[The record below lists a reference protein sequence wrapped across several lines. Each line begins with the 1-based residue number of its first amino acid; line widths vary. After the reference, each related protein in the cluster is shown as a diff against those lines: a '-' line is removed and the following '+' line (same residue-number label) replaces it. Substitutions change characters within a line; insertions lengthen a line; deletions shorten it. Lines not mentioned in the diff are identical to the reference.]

1 LSSTT
6 DHGATAGRTARLR
19 SALAESPPLL
29 WSFLYFFCLLSGYYV
44 LRPVRDA
51 MGASS
56 DVEAVFPPEM
66 VGFFAAHGIPLQEL
80 ILQVLSTC
88 SFILILVAQPVYG
101 ALVSRFPRGVFLP
114 VLFGFFILCLL
125 GFHLLFDS
133 QVAGRGMAFFLWV
146 TVFNVFSVAVFWS
159 FMADV
164 FTNAE
169 ARKYYGYIGAA
180 GTIGAFTGPLI
191 TRALAE
197 KVGLANLMLVSA
209 CFLAACVVC
218 IWKLRRWA
226 VSRERETGRDN
237 ESAMGGDVL
246 AGLKLI
252 AKEPLLRWLAAMVF
266 LGVGVGQLLYNEQAS
281 IAREGFATAEA
292 RTAYYAGIDIA
303 VNVLTLVVQLLLTR
317 FLLSRYGLLAV
328 LMIPMACLLVGF
340 AVLTASP
347 LPIVVGIVQVV
358 TRSNEFSLMKPGRET
373 IYTRVPREWRYK
385 AGAAIDTAFF
395 RGGEITFSWT
405 YKVLAAFG
413 SQMVFGVGLLFASV
427 MTLSAWRLLKEEA
440 RLPSERADVR
450 RGPAGGT
457 DAGARPAAGA
467 G

>member
-1 LSSTT
+1 MTQAAQTERSGRIRGFRDAL
-6 DHGATAGRTARLR
+6 GA
-19 SALAESPPLL
+19 SPPLL

-56 DVEAVFPPEM
+56 EVEAVFPQAM
-66 VGFFAAHGIPLQEL
+66 VDFFAARGLPLKEL

-88 SFILILVAQPVYG
+88 TFVLILIAQPLYG
-101 ALVSRFPRGVFLP
+101 ALVSRFPRRVFLP
-114 VLFGFFILCLL
+114 VLFGFFILCLF
-125 GFHLLFDS
+125 GFYALFDS
-133 QVAGRGMAFFLWV
+133 NVAGRGMAFFLWV

-164 FTNAE
+164 FSTAD

-209 CFLAACVVC
+209 GFLAACMVC
-218 IWKLRRWA
+218 IWKLRQWA
-226 VSRERETGRDN
+226 VLRERKIGRDN

-266 LGVGVGQLLYNEQAS
+266 LGVGIGQLLYNQQAA
-281 IAREGFATAEA
+281 IARESFANAEA

-317 FLLSRYGLLAV
+317 FLLSRHGLLTA

-347 LPIVVGIVQVV
+347 LPLIVGIVQVV
-358 TRSNEFSLMKPGRET
+358 TRSNEFSLMKPARET

-395 RGGEITFSWT
+395 RGGELTLSWT
-405 YKVLAAFG
+405 YRALASFG
-413 SQMVFGVGLLFASV
+413 SQAVFGVGLLFAGV
-427 MTLSAWRLLKEEA
+427 MTLSVWRLLREEK
-440 RLPSERADVR
+440 RLPAERAD
-450 RGPAGGT
+450 G
-457 DAGARPAAGA
+457 DAASA
-467 G
+467 

>member
-1 LSSTT
+1 MNSVMDGLPWY
-6 DHGATAGRTARLR
+6 RRFR
-19 SALAESPPLL
+19 NALAESPALW

-56 DVEAVFPPEM
+56 EVEAVFPPAM
-66 VGFFAAHGIPLQEL
+66 IQFFAGHGIPLKEF

-101 ALVSRFPRGVFLP
+101 VLVSHFPRRVFLP
-114 VLFGFFILCLL
+114 ALFGFFIACLF
-125 GFHLLFDS
+125 GFYALFHS
-133 QVAGRGMAFFLWV
+133 HIPGRGLLFFLWV

-164 FTNAE
+164 FSNAD
-169 ARKYYGYIGAA
+169 AKKYYGYIGAA
-180 GTIGAFTGPLI
+180 GTIGAFTGPAI
-191 TRALAE
+191 TRTLAE
-197 KVGLANLMLVSA
+197 EVGLANLMLVSA
-209 CFLAACVVC
+209 VFLAVCLVC
-218 IWKLRRWA
+218 IWRLRHWA
-226 VSRERETGRDN
+226 IQRERKIGRDN
-237 ESAMGGDVL
+237 ESAMGGDIL

-266 LGVGVGQLLYNEQAS
+266 LGVGVGQLLYNQQAT

-303 VNVLTLVVQLLLTR
+303 VNVLTLVVQLFITR
-317 FLLSRYGLLAV
+317 TLLSRFGLLPV
-328 LMIPMACLLVGF
+328 LMIPMAALLLGF

-347 LPIVVGIVQVV
+347 LPIIVGVVQVV

-373 IYTRVPREWRYK
+373 IYTRVDRQWRYK

-405 YKVLAAFG
+405 YKALSAFG
-413 SQMVFGVGLLFASV
+413 SHVVFGVGLLFAGV
-427 MTLSAWRLLKEEA
+427 MTASAWRLLREE
-440 RLPSERADVR
+440 RKLPYERETAEKS
-450 RGPAGGT
+450 
-457 DAGARPAAGA
+457 
-467 G
+467 

>member
-1 LSSTT
+1 MTESAPASRL
-6 DHGATAGRTARLR
+6 ARFR
-19 SALAESPPLL
+19 AALVESPPLL

-56 DVEAVFPPEM
+56 EVETVFPPAM
-66 VGFFAAHGIPLQEL
+66 IAFFAAHGIPLKEL

-88 SFILILVAQPVYG
+88 SFILILIAQPIYG
-101 ALVSRFPRGVFLP
+101 ALVSRFTRRVFLP

-125 GFHLLFDS
+125 GFYALFNS
-133 QVAGRGMAFFLWV
+133 QVAGRGLAFFLWV

-164 FTNAE
+164 FSNAD
-169 ARKYYGYIGAA
+169 ARRYYGYIGAA
-180 GTIGAFTGPLI
+180 GTIGAFTGPLL
-191 TRALAE
+191 TRLLAE

-209 CFLAACVVC
+209 AFLAACMVC
-218 IWKLRRWA
+218 IWRLRQWALRR
-226 VSRERETGRDN
+226 EEKIGRDN
-237 ESAMGGDVL
+237 ESAMGGEVL

-252 AKEPLLRWLAAMVF
+252 AKEPLLRWLAVMVF
-266 LGVGVGQLLYNEQAS
+266 LGVGVGQLLYNQQAV

-303 VNVLTLVVQLLLTR
+303 VNVLTLLVQLFATRWLMSRFGLAPVLL
-317 FLLSRYGLLAV
+317 
-328 LMIPMACLLVGF
+328 IPMVALLLGF

-373 IYTRVPREWRYK
+373 IYTRVDRQWRYK

-395 RGGEITFSWT
+395 RGGELTFSWT
-405 YKVLAAFG
+405 YKALSVFG
-413 SQMVFGVGLLFASV
+413 SQVVFGAGLLIAGV
-427 MTLSAWRLLKEEA
+427 MTASAWRLLREE
-440 RLPSERADVR
+440 RKLPAE
-450 RGPAGGT
+450 
-457 DAGARPAAGA
+457 GA
-467 G
+467 

>member
-1 LSSTT
+1 MDGLPW
-6 DHGATAGRTARLR
+6 HRRFR
-19 SALAESPPLL
+19 NALAESPALW

-56 DVEAVFPPEM
+56 EVEAVFPPAM
-66 VGFFAAHGIPLQEL
+66 IRFFAGHGIPLKEL

-88 SFILILVAQPVYG
+88 TFILILVAQPVYG
-101 ALVSRFPRGVFLP
+101 VLVSRFPRRVFLP
-114 VLFGFFILCLL
+114 ALFGFFIACLF
-125 GFHLLFDS
+125 GFYALFHS
-133 QVAGRGMAFFLWV
+133 HIPGRGLLFFLWV

-164 FTNAE
+164 FSNAD
-169 ARKYYGYIGAA
+169 AKKYYGYIGAA
-180 GTIGAFTGPLI
+180 GTIGAFTGPAI
-191 TRALAE
+191 TRTLAE

-209 CFLAACVVC
+209 VFLTACLVC
-218 IWKLRRWA
+218 IWRLRHWA
-226 VSRERETGRDN
+226 IQREQKIGRDN
-237 ESAMGGDVL
+237 ESAMGGDIL

-252 AKEPLLRWLAAMVF
+252 VKEPLLRWLAAMVF
-266 LGVGVGQLLYNEQAS
+266 LGVGVGQLLYNQQAT

-303 VNVLTLVVQLLLTR
+303 VNVLTLVVQLFITR
-317 FLLSRYGLLAV
+317 TLLSRFGLLPV
-328 LMIPMACLLVGF
+328 LMIPMAALLLGF

-347 LPIVVGIVQVV
+347 LPIIVGIVQVV

-373 IYTRVPREWRYK
+373 IYTRVDRQWRYK

-405 YKVLAAFG
+405 YKALSAFG
-413 SQMVFGVGLLFASV
+413 SHVVFGVGLLFAGV
-427 MTLSAWRLLKEEA
+427 MTASAWRLLREEKK
-440 RLPSERADVR
+440 LPSER
-450 RGPAGGT
+450 GT
-457 DAGARPAAGA
+457 VEKS
-467 G
+467 

>member
-1 LSSTT
+1 MDIASDDDAPRSHAARFRAALS
-6 DHGATAGRTARLR
+6 
-19 SALAESPPLL
+19 ESPALW

-56 DVEAVFPPEM
+56 DVEAVFPPAM
-66 VGFFAAHGIPLQEL
+66 VEFFAGRGISLQEL

-88 SFILILVAQPVYG
+88 TFILILVAQPLYG
-101 ALVSRFPRGVFLP
+101 ALVSRFPRRVFLP
-114 VLFGFFILCLL
+114 VLYGFFILCLL
-125 GFHLLFDS
+125 GFHSLFDS
-133 QVAGRGMAFFLWV
+133 QVAGRGLVFFVWV

-164 FTNAE
+164 FSNAQ
-169 ARKYYGYIGAA
+169 ARRYYGYIGAA
-180 GTIGAFTGPLI
+180 GTIGAFTGPLL

-197 KVGLANLMLVSA
+197 RVGLANLMLVSA
-209 CFLAACVVC
+209 GFLLACLVC
-218 IWKLRRWA
+218 IWRLRRWA
-226 VSRERETGRDN
+226 LRREEKAGRDN

-266 LGVGVGQLLYNEQAS
+266 LGVGVGQLLYNQQAV
-281 IAREGFATAEA
+281 IAREAFATAEA

-303 VNVLTLVVQLLLTR
+303 VNVLTLVVQLFATR
-317 FLLSRYGLLAV
+317 WLLSRFGLAPV
-328 LMIPMACLLVGF
+328 LLIPMAALLLGF

-373 IYTRVPREWRYK
+373 IYTRVDRQWRYK

-395 RGGEITFSWT
+395 RGGELTFSWM
-405 YKVLAAFG
+405 YRALSGFG
-413 SQMVFGVGLLFASV
+413 SQVIFGAGLAMAGV
-427 MTLSAWRLLKEEA
+427 MTVSAWRLLREEKK
-440 RLPSERADVR
+440 LPDERSMP
-450 RGPAGGT
+450 GQP
-457 DAGARPAAGA
+457 
-467 G
+467 

>member
-1 LSSTT
+1 MDGLPW
-6 DHGATAGRTARLR
+6 HRRFR
-19 SALAESPPLL
+19 NALAESPALW

-56 DVEAVFPPEM
+56 EVEAVFPPAM
-66 VGFFAAHGIPLQEL
+66 IRFFAGHGIPLKEL

-88 SFILILVAQPVYG
+88 TFILILVAQPVYG
-101 ALVSRFPRGVFLP
+101 VLVSRFPRRVFLP
-114 VLFGFFILCLL
+114 ALFGFFIACLF
-125 GFHLLFDS
+125 GFYALFHS
-133 QVAGRGMAFFLWV
+133 HIPGRGLLFFLWV

-164 FTNAE
+164 FSNAD
-169 ARKYYGYIGAA
+169 AKKYYGYIGAA
-180 GTIGAFTGPLI
+180 GTIGAFTGPAI
-191 TRALAE
+191 TRTLAE

-209 CFLAACVVC
+209 VFLTACLVC
-218 IWKLRRWA
+218 IWRLRHWA
-226 VSRERETGRDN
+226 IQREQKIGRDN
-237 ESAMGGDVL
+237 ESAMGGDIL

-252 AKEPLLRWLAAMVF
+252 VKEPLLRWLAAMVF
-266 LGVGVGQLLYNEQAS
+266 LGVGVGQLLYNQQAT

-303 VNVLTLVVQLLLTR
+303 VNVLTLVVQLFITR
-317 FLLSRYGLLAV
+317 TLLSRFGLLPV
-328 LMIPMACLLVGF
+328 LMIPMAALLLGF

-347 LPIVVGIVQVV
+347 LPIIVGIVQVV

-373 IYTRVPREWRYK
+373 IYTRVDRQWRYK

-405 YKVLAAFG
+405 YKALSAFG
-413 SQMVFGVGLLFASV
+413 SHAVFGVGLLFAGV
-427 MTLSAWRLLKEEA
+427 MTASAWRLLREEKK
-440 RLPSERADVR
+440 LPSER
-450 RGPAGGT
+450 GT
-457 DAGARPAAGA
+457 VEKP
-467 G
+467 

>member
-1 LSSTT
+1 MDPSSPATT
-6 DHGATAGRTARLR
+6 RFGRLR
-19 SALAESPPLL
+19 AAMSESPPLL
-29 WSFLYFFCLLSGYYV
+29 WSFVYFFCLLSGYYV

-56 DVEAVFPPEM
+56 EVEAVFPPEM
-66 VGFFAAHGIPLQEL
+66 IAFFAAHGIPLKEL
-80 ILQVLSTC
+80 MLQTLSTC
-88 SFILILVAQPVYG
+88 SFILILIAQPIYG
-101 ALVSRFPRGVFLP
+101 ALVSRFPRRVFLP

-125 GFHLLFDS
+125 VFHLLFDS
-133 QVAGRGMAFFLWV
+133 QVAGRGLAFFLWV

-164 FTNAE
+164 FSHVE
-169 ARKYYGYIGAA
+169 AKKYYGYIGAA

-191 TRALAE
+191 TRTLAE

-209 CFLAACVVC
+209 AFLTACVVC
-218 IWKLRRWA
+218 IWRLRRWA
-226 VSRERETGRDN
+226 LQREAKVGRDN

-252 AKEPLLRWLAAMVF
+252 AKEPLLRWLAVLVF
-266 LGVGVGQLLYNEQAS
+266 LGVGIGQLLYNQQAV

-303 VNVLTLVVQLLLTR
+303 VNVLTLIVQLFATR
-317 FLLSRYGLLAV
+317 WLLSRFGLAPV
-328 LMIPMACLLVGF
+328 LLIPMAALLLGF

-373 IYTRVPREWRYK
+373 IYTRVDRQWRYK

-405 YKVLAAFG
+405 YKALSAFG
-413 SQMVFGVGLLFASV
+413 SQVVFGAGLLIAGV
-427 MTLSAWRLLKEEA
+427 MTASAWRLLREEKK
-440 RLPSERADVR
+440 LPSTGMGDAT
-450 RGPAGGT
+450 GGQ
-457 DAGARPAAGA
+457 G
-467 G
+467 